1 VEEGQHVTSSG
12 AGEPAARQS
21 GGADGDPFSDA
32 RSEFVKAFGAAA
44 TGPDGHPKMKARLIA
59 AAAVVVVAAGGAV
72 AAGAIADAASASG
85 ASPADLK
92 VIAATA
98 SASGTPHP
106 ARSNGTVRVGTAQPV
121 TGGSGGSGGSGTD
134 VGTDRGTAAHGSA
147 TSTQTTS
154 ATHRTATENVTR
166 TTTTSSTANRSAKLA
181 RTASATPTPTT
192 FDGPSTLVV
201 HATSVLHLGQ
211 SWTASRVRITLRSSG
226 NLVITNPAG
235 RVLMSAGTAGS
246 GYQAV
251 FQGDGNLAVYDKAGK
266 SVWSTRTENH
276 NNAIL
281 VLQGDGNVTI
291 DLNNVCYWAS
301 GS

>member
-1 VEEGQHVTSSG
+1 
-12 AGEPAARQS
+12 
-21 GGADGDPFSDA
+21 
-32 RSEFVKAFGAAA
+32 
-44 TGPDGHPKMKARLIA
+44 MKARLLA
-59 AAAVVVVAAGGAV
+59 AAAVVVLAAGGAV
-72 AAGAIADAASASG
+72 ATGAIADAASTSASG
-85 ASPADLK
+85 ASPDDLK

-106 ARSNGTVRVGTAQPV
+106 AGSNGTVRMRTAQPG
-121 TGGSGGSGGSGTD
+121 TGVSGGSGTD
-134 VGTDRGTAAHGSA
+134 VGTDRGTAARGSA

-154 ATHRTATENVTR
+154 ATHRTATVNSTR
-166 TTTTSSTANRSAKLA
+166 ITTTSSTANRSAKLA
-181 RTASATPTPTT
+181 GTATAKPTT

-211 SWTASRVRITLRSSG
+211 SWTASLVRVTLRSNG

-251 FQGDGNLAVYDKAGK
+251 FQGDGNFAVYDKAGK

>member
-1 VEEGQHVTSSG
+1 VTSTAS
-12 AGEPAARQS
+12 GEPAARQS

-44 TGPDGHPKMKARLIA
+44 TGPDGHPKMKARLLA
-59 AAAVVVVAAGGAV
+59 AAAVVVLAAGGAV
-72 AAGAIADAASASG
+72 AAGAIADAASTSASG
-85 ASPADLK
+85 ASPDDLK

-106 ARSNGTVRVGTAQPV
+106 AQSNGTVRMRTAQPG

-147 TSTQTTS
+147 TSTPTTS
-154 ATHRTATENVTR
+154 ATHRTATVNSTR
-166 TTTTSSTANRSAKLA
+166 ITTTSSTANRSAKLA
-181 RTASATPTPTT
+181 HTSSAT

-211 SWTASRVRITLRSSG
+211 SWTASLVRVTLRSNG

-251 FQGDGNLAVYDKAGK
+251 FQGDGNFAVYNKAGT